1 MDHEVLNQARRR
13 IMKVLEKKI
22 SERRSGLVYRHDF
35 LQQLMKDDKDECPS
49 LTDAQIQD
57 NILTMIIAG
66 LLGVAFLCFLNII
79 F

>member
-22 SERRSGLVYRHDF
+22 RERRSGLVYRHDF
-35 LQQLMKDDKDECPS
+35 LQQLMKKDDKDECPS

-66 LLGVAFLCFLNII
+66 LLRVAFMCCLN
-79 F
+79 FF